1 MMFVTI
7 FYGHYHFPSGELVF
21 ANAGHNAPYLVRQN
35 GQIEPLGSSTGPILG
50 VFHDAEYEDA
60 HTIIEPGDLLL
71 LYTDGVTEAESP
83 SHQYFGEEGL
93 IALLERLHGESVTT
107 ICRTIL
113 EDVNAY
119 RQSERQD
126 DVTVVALRRRSA
138 DATPRA

>member
-1 MMFVTI
+1 
-7 FYGHYHFPSGELVF
+7 
-21 ANAGHNAPYLVRQN
+21 
-35 GQIEPLGSSTGPILG
+35 